1 MRLQDLGDLQQQLCL
16 KLGSDNIG
24 KTELPPCLS
33 SLNVG
38 MTLRDYQREC
48 LQYFVNYWEKFNEKE
63 MPPHL
68 LFHMAT
74 GSGKTLIMAGL
85 MLYLYTKGYRNFLFF
100 VSSNNILEK
109 TRENLLN
116 PSSAKY
122 LFAPQITID
131 GRLVEVRCVDNFQNS
146 DEGSINLCLTTTQGL
161 HSMLNNPREGA
172 LTYDD
177 FAGRSIVMISDEAHH
192 VNVATKKGKGNS
204 NCLPGPDDTETED
217 WENTVMRIFHS
228 PQSSALPNVLLDF
241 TATEDLANPLIAEK
255 YKNKVIFNYPLKAF
269 REDCYSKD
277 IDVVQ
282 TDLPPM
288 DRAMQAVVL
297 SQYKR
302 KLFTSIGQDVKPVL
316 MMKSKT
322 TAENREAH
330 RQFIDT
336 VKHLRTE
343 DLESMR
349 GRAKDDIAAAFR
361 YFDSKGITL
370 DNLLL
375 ELREDFKEEN
385 TMLVD
390 SKAKKDLPPETVKA
404 LNSLEA
410 ADNPYR
416 VIFAVDMLNEGWD
429 VLNLFDIVRLY
440 DTRDAKNGKAGKT
453 TMQEAQLI
461 GRGARYMPFKVRGS
475 NMDAGKRKFDNDIGN
490 PLRVVEKLHYHSA
503 HNPRYIQELHD
514 ALVATGMEADNTK
527 ILDLRLKEEF
537 KRTQLYLKGKVFANK
552 RLEKPIDSIPASLGE
567 AILSHTFRVK
577 VMSGMMKS
585 SAAFDDY
592 KTDDNDTLHYRTIK
606 MHELGKHVTRAAINK
621 LENFRFLSLSPRL
634 PHLTSIKEF
643 IESGDYLADL
653 SIAIAGHEKVLV
665 ELSQRDKLFVAV
677 EVLKQIDKMLPQE
690 WNLAYGSTDFE
701 PQDLKSVFKDH
712 ILKITV
718 DKDSDK
724 EFGKSMREAAAGL
737 AMDLGNYD
745 WHAYN
750 DCYGTSE
757 EKWFIKYIDSIYS
770 KLKDKYQ
777 NIYLLRNEKDLKL
790 AGFQDGRLFEP
801 DYVLFMQRDN
811 DGDICDNIQIFI
823 EPKGRHLRE
832 TDKWKEDCLRQIRGK
847 ACIHFSTATER
858 FNVWGMPF
866 FAKDQERDFD
876 NAFKGAL
883 NV

>member
-1 MRLQDLGDLQQQLCL
+1 MKLQDLVDLQQQLCL
-16 KLGSDNIG
+16 RLGSDNIG
-24 KTELPPCLS
+24 KTELPSCLS

-48 LQYFVNYWEKFNEKE
+48 FQYFVNYWEKFNEKE

-116 PSSAKY
+116 PLSAKY

-131 GRLVEVRCVDNFQNS
+131 GRQVEVRSVDNFQNS
-146 DEGSINLCLTTTQGL
+146 DDGSINLCLTTTQGL

-177 FAGRSIVMISDEAHH
+177 FADRSIVMISDEAHH

-204 NCLPGPDDTETED
+204 NRLPGPDETETED

-288 DRAMQAVVL
+288 DRSMQAVVL

-330 RQFIDT
+330 RQFIDA

-343 DLESMR
+343 DLERMR
-349 GRAKDDIAAAFR
+349 ERAKDDIAAAFR
-361 YFDSKGITL
+361 YFDSKGIAL

-440 DTRDAKNGKAGKT
+440 DTRDAKSGKPGKT

-461 GRGARYMPFKVRGS
+461 GRGARYMPFKVKGREVE
-475 NMDAGKRKFDNDIGN
+475 AWKRKFDNDTAN
-490 PLRVVEKLHYHSA
+490 PLRTIEKLHYHSA
-503 HNPRYIQELHD
+503 HNPRYIQELHN
-514 ALVATGMEADNTK
+514 ALVATGIVPDKTK
-527 ILDLRLKEEF
+527 ILDLRLKDEF
-537 KRTQLYLKGKVFANK
+537 KQTSLYLHGKVFANK
-552 RLEKPIDSIPASLGE
+552 RMEKSIGSISASLGE
-567 AILSHTFRVK
+567 DILSHTFRVRI
-577 VMSGMMKS
+577 MSGMMKS
-585 SAAFDDY
+585 VRAFDKYNPAADE
-592 KTDDNDTLHYRTIK
+592 TLHYKTIK
-606 MHELGKHVTRAAINK
+606 MLDLGKHVLRAAINK
-621 LENFRFLSLSPRL
+621 LESYRFSSLSPRL
-634 PHLTSIKEF
+634 PHLKSIKEF
-643 IESGDYLADL
+643 IESNAYLAGL
-653 SIAIAGHEKVLV
+653 SVSIVGHGKALE

-690 WNLAYGSTDFE
+690 WNLAYGSTDFY

-712 ILKITV
+712 VLKVTIV
-718 DKDSDK
+718 DGGDK
-724 EFGKSMREAAAGL
+724 EFGKSMREAVGEL
-737 AMDLGNYD
+737 AMDLSNYD

-750 DCYGTSE
+750 DCFGTEE
-757 EKWFIKYIDSIYS
+757 EKWFVKYIDSIYY
-770 KLKDKYQ
+770 KLKDKYH

-790 AGFQDGRLFEP
+790 VSFQGGRTFEP
-801 DYVLFMQRDN
+801 DYVLFLQRDGG
-811 DGDICDNIQIFI
+811 GDVCDNIQIFI

-832 TDKWKEDCLRQIRGK
+832 TDKWKEECLRQIKGK
-847 ACIHFSTATER
+847 ASIQFSTATAR

-866 FAKDQERDFD
+866 FAKDLEWDFGRE
-876 NAFKGAL
+876 FTSSL
-883 NV
+883 SV

>member
-1 MRLQDLGDLQQQLCL
+1 MRRQDLGDLQQLL
-16 KLGSDNIG
+16 RDWLGGKNIE
-24 KTELPPCLS
+24 KTELPLCLS
-33 SLNVG
+33 SLNAR
-38 MTLRDYQREC
+38 MMLRDYQREC
-48 LQYFVNYWEKFNEKE
+48 FQYFVNYWENYDEKE

-74 GSGKTLIMAGL
+74 GSGKTIIMAGL
-85 MLYLYTKGYRNFLFF
+85 MLYLYTRGYRNFLFF

-116 PSSAKY
+116 PLSAKY

-131 GRLVEVRCVDNFQNS
+131 GRQVEVRSVDNFQNS
-146 DEGSINLCLTTTQGL
+146 DDGSINLCLTTTQGL
-161 HSMLNNPREGA
+161 HSMLSNPREGGV
-172 LTYDD
+172 TYDD
-177 FAGRSIVMISDEAHH
+177 FVNRSIVMISDEAHH

-204 NCLPGPDDTETED
+204 NRLPGPDETETED

-288 DRAMQAVVL
+288 DRSMQAVVL

-330 RQFIDT
+330 RQFIDA

-343 DLESMR
+343 DLERMR
-349 GRAKDDIAAAFR
+349 ERAKDDIAAAFR
-361 YFDSKGITL
+361 YFDSKGIAL

-440 DTRDAKNGKAGKT
+440 DTRDAKNGKPGKT

-475 NMDAGKRKFDNDIGN
+475 DMDAGKRKFDNDIGN
-490 PLRVVEKLHYHSA
+490 PLRTVEKLHYHSA
-503 HNPRYIQELHD
+503 HNPRYIQELHK
-514 ALVATGMEADNTK
+514 ALVKTGITSDNTK
-527 ILDLRLKEEF
+527 ILDLRLKEDF

-552 RLEKPIDSIPASLGE
+552 RLEKPIGSIPASLGE
-567 AILSHTFRVK
+567 EILSHTFRVK

-621 LENFRFLSLSPRL
+621 LENFRFSSLSPRL

-665 ELSQRDKLFVAV
+665 ELSQRDKLFIAV

-832 TDKWKEDCLRQIRGK
+832 TDKWKEDCLRQIKGK